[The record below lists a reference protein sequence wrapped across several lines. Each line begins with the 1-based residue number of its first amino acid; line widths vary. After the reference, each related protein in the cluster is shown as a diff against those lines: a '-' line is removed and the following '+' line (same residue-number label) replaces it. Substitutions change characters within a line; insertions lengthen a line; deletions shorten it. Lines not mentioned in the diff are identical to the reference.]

1 MWKGPW
7 FSLTE
12 NFIFCVVLFP
22 IIRVFFISNT
32 FISNALLKLAK
43 NQANAQQQ
51 FEAELLLL
59 ETLREKRLNTELFL
73 VRILLFSD
81 WIQEN
86 TAEK

>member
-12 NFIFCVVLFP
+12 NFIFWCSV
-22 IIRVFFISNT
+22 ISHNTRFFISNT
-32 FISNALLKLAK
+32 FISNALLKLAI
-43 NQANAQQQ
+43 NQANAQQH

-59 ETLREKRLNTELFL
+59 ETLREKRPNTELFL

-86 TAEK
+86 TAQK